1 MQLSFVS
8 GSFKQQ
14 SQQKPEGKEIQTD
27 QTVDMIPA
35 LAVIPG
41 AGVEQAKKTPGK
53 IFHQKNKGSID
64 CSAQENTQFFQRPGN
79 HGNQCSKAIN
89 GKHQQ
94 GSLSHQSFIIGS
106 SQIVEAGEKNLHRPS
121 DQTAAYEIG
130 SEPFE

>member
-41 AGVEQAKKTPGK
+41 AGVEQAKKASGK
-53 IFHQKNKGSID
+53 IFHQKNKGSVD
-64 CSAQENTQFFQRPGN
+64 CSTQKNTQFFQRLGN
-79 HGNQCSKAIN
+79 HGNQSSKTIN

-94 GSLSHQSFIIGS
+94 GGLSHQTFIIGG
-106 SQIVEAGEKNLHRPS
+106 SQIVKTGEKNLHRPS
-121 DQTAAYEIG
+121 DQAAAYKIG
-130 SEPFE
+130 SKPSK